1 MNFFLNPL
9 TFFWLLMLCAIG
21 FYKFKQKSKAVIVF
35 SIAMVQLFLFSS
47 TPIPALMVASLE
59 KKYPSKVFSEEV
71 AKKDIPILI
80 LGGGYVNDS
89 KLSSLNQL
97 SEAALGR
104 LVQGV
109 YLYKSYPNRKFI
121 CSGYSQS
128 DKQPIAEVMANSAV
142 IMGVNP
148 KDTLLLVNASSTW
161 NEAIDFKKRF
171 GSSKQ
176 FFLVTSAIHMPRA
189 MENFKR
195 LGLNPIASPTNYLV
209 KEDAD
214 KNVYSWKP
222 SSIKLTMTEKALHEF
237 VGLWYYRMFKKE

>member
-1 MNFFLNPL
+1 MNFLLSPITL
-9 TFFWLLMLCAIG
+9 FWLLLLCAFG
-21 FYKFKQKSKAVIVF
+21 CYKFKKNSKAKIFF
-35 SIAMVQLFLFSS
+35 SIAIIQLFMFSA
-47 TPIPALMVASLE
+47 TPLPALMVASLE
-59 KKYPSKVFSEEV
+59 QKFPSTFSLEEIE
-71 AKKDIPILI
+71 KKDIPILI

-89 KLSSLNQL
+89 NLSSLNQL

-109 YLYKSYPNRKFI
+109 YLYRSFPNRKFI

-128 DKQPIAEVMANSAV
+128 NQRTIAEVMARNAI
-142 IMGVNP
+142 IMGINP
-148 KDTLLLVNASSTW
+148 KDTLMLPNSSSTW

-171 GSSKQ
+171 GSAKQ

-195 LGLNPIASPTNYLV
+195 IGLKPIASPTNFLV
-209 KEDAD
+209 KEDKD

-222 SSIKLTMTEKALHEF
+222 SSIKIAMTEKALHEY
-237 VGLWYYRMFKKE
+237 VGLWYYRIFKKE